1 MSKVTG
7 ARVARGAFWLSVGS
21 GLGTVISAFATIII
35 ARLLGPENYGAYS
48 AALLLVTLLSISD
61 IGLNAATTHYISE
74 SRAKGKYFL
83 GYIKAALMGAMVTG
97 SIIALTI
104 IVFSDLIA
112 TLVFQK
118 GYLEPLIILAAFM
131 ILGTAITNVVRG
143 ILLGT
148 DKMSLIAFLT
158 ISSSIIRNFFAITLI
173 ILGLG
178 AFGAMA
184 GQMIGNI
191 SIAILGCLIVIFQI
205 IRFSDHDDS
214 IVNHLSEL
222 FSYGLPYA
230 GGVFASLI
238 FSQFYNVL
246 AARTLDDFTYG
257 NFAAAWMAYTGST
270 ILIGAISSAL
280 FPNLTELFA
289 ADKKAVSRVFSYA
302 VKYTSL
308 VVLPIATIFMGISE
322 TLIGF
327 FYGEKYAL
335 AASFLRLLSLSLLL
349 SILGLGVSL
358 SALLSLKRTKTIAWI
373 RLVAILV
380 SLFFVLLM
388 YGALTAYTLIIAFV
402 IMNTMSTIVSFLVL
416 RRDYGVS
423 LDAKFSIKALLA
435 AFIALVSIW
444 YLEQILNDTVITF
457 LICVPLGILI
467 YAFLISVLGAL
478 SIKDYENMKRYAA
491 GTPLINRIILLVIS
505 YMEAIHRKF
514 HKN

>member
-1 MSKVTG
+1 
-7 ARVARGAFWLSVGS
+7 
-21 GLGTVISAFATIII
+21 
-35 ARLLGPENYGAYS
+35 
-48 AALLLVTLLSISD
+48 
-61 IGLNAATTHYISE
+61 
-74 SRAKGKYFL
+74 
-83 GYIKAALMGAMVTG
+83 
-97 SIIALTI
+97 
-104 IVFSDLIA
+104 
-112 TLVFQK
+112 
-118 GYLEPLIILAAFM
+118 
-131 ILGTAITNVVRG
+131 
-143 ILLGT
+143 
-148 DKMSLIAFLT
+148 
-158 ISSSIIRNFFAITLI
+158 
-173 ILGLG
+173 
-178 AFGAMA
+178 
-184 GQMIGNI
+184 
-191 SIAILGCLIVIFQI
+191 
-205 IRFSDHDDS
+205 
-214 IVNHLSEL
+214 
-222 FSYGLPYA
+222 
-230 GGVFASLI
+230 
-238 FSQFYNVL
+238 
-246 AARTLDDFTYG
+246 
-257 NFAAAWMAYTGST
+257 
-270 ILIGAISSAL
+270 
-280 FPNLTELFA
+280 
-289 ADKKAVSRVFSYA
+289 VFSYA